1 MRLADVVSGDRS
13 IAMPALAADVE
24 LVREVQARL
33 IGLGLLDPP
42 VDGAFGPVS
51 AWSLADFLKRNCDDS
66 AEGLTP
72 NGASLL
78 LQAEPLPLAPKDN
91 FAGGITAAFNRLGYW
106 LCRHPDCVNIVYI
119 EGMDANG
126 RPNGNAPNRFN
137 DLRLLLTIGPDGVPV
152 IAGSWEGTTEPGR
165 FWVEHPMNPDGAAR
179 IAFGQ
184 YKSWTVGLH
193 PSHGANRHEAL
204 IQVDKV
210 LVYRDLNK
218 DFVRKGDKTDFGLF
232 GINQHWGYDLPVG
245 DPGKSSAGCL
255 VGRTKAGHRAF
266 MAAVKSDARFVHGH
280 GYRFMTTVFSAADI
294 ESDGAAVAG
303 QN

>member
-1 MRLADVVSGDRS
+1 MRLADVVSGDRT
-13 IAMPALAADVE
+13 IAMPALAADLE

-51 AWSLADFLKRNCDDS
+51 AWSLADFLKRNGGDS
-66 AEGLTP
+66 AQGLTP
-72 NGASLL
+72 TGASLL

-91 FAGGITAAFNRLGYW
+91 LAGRIVLAFNRLGYW
-106 LCRHPDCVNIVYI
+106 LNRHPDCVNIVYV
-119 EGMDANG
+119 EGMDADG
-126 RPNGNAPNRFN
+126 RPNPNTPNKFN
-137 DLRLLLTIGPDGVPV
+137 DLRLLLAIGGDGVPV
-152 IAGSWEGTTEPGR
+152 IVDSWEGTTEPGK
-165 FWVEHPMNPDGAAR
+165 FWTEHPMNADGAAR

-184 YKSWTVGLH
+184 YKSWTVGMH
-193 PSHGANRHEAL
+193 PSHGTNQHEAL
-204 IQVDKV
+204 VQVDKV

-218 DFVRKGDKTDFGLF
+218 DFSRKGDKTDFGLF

-245 DPGKSSAGCL
+245 DPGRSSAGCL

-266 MAAVKSDARFVHGH
+266 MAAVKNDARFVHGR
-280 GYRFMTTVFSAADI
+280 GYRFMTTVFSAADL
-294 ESDGAAVAG
+294 ETDGAAVAG